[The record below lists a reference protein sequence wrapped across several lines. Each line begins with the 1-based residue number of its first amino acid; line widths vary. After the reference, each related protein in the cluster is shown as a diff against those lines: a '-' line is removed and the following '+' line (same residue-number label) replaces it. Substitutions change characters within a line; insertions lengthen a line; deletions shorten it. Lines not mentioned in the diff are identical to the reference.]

1 MSIYNNLIFIRNN
14 FVLRV
19 VSLIITGI
27 IISLF
32 SLGILSSNKHVKLY
46 LGILTSLSGLSLV
59 LTGREIKRNELI
71 INDFEDAVTTQKFNS
86 DFMRLADPK
95 ANPFFANQSKPVE
108 IEKVENKK
116 DKIYNTD
123 FLELE
128 PHFAIL
134 GPTGSGK
141 SVFVDYLLTTLL
153 DDHILRLDPHKSP
166 SGNQADLNQLS
177 TLLNSKNKVDITVG
191 EGRNFSQIA
200 EVLSIIKELMDY
212 RYNSGGES
220 ANFPTVNVL
229 IEEGPAIA
237 NSEESKEVWAE
248 VQPILLREARK
259 VNIRLVMVTQGQQ
272 VESLGI
278 KGQSDL
284 KDCYCF
290 IRIGSFALKEAIKL
304 KDDDLFNQ
312 LQLDYEQSIKDH
324 KKSGSPSKF
333 KGTCWLI
340 NGERL
345 PYRNLNFLM
354 REKSSLYSE
363 DTKTTKNQG
372 NPYPLSPGTPDDTK
386 VLGGNIENLEE
397 KISSIFRPSF
407 LDRGTFSYY
416 LSLRKLRF
424 PHSQAIKKLIKSGKQ
439 YKTTNE
445 YIKNCLELLDIKIYD
460 DFSEL
465 KD

>member
-14 FVLRV
+14 FILRV
-19 VSLIITGI
+19 ISLILTGI

-32 SLGILSSNKHVKLY
+32 SLGVLSSDKHAKIY

-59 LTGREIKRNELI
+59 LTGREIKRIDLI
-71 INDFEDAVTTQKFNS
+71 LNDFDDAMTTQKFNS
-86 DFMRLADPK
+86 EFMRLADPK
-95 ANPFFANQSKPVE
+95 ANPFFADKNKQPIEVE
-108 IEKVENKK
+108 TVETKE

-153 DDHILRLDPHKSP
+153 DDHVLRLDPHKSP
-166 SGNQADLNQLS
+166 SGNQVNLGQLKS
-177 TLLNSKNKVDITVG
+177 LLNGNSKVDLTVG

-200 EVLSIIKELMDY
+200 DTLTIIKELMDF
-212 RYNSGGES
+212 RYNKGGES

-229 IEEGPAIA
+229 VEEGPAIA

-312 LQLDYEQSIKDH
+312 LQSDYEQSNKDH
-324 KKSGSPSKF
+324 KKSGSNSKF

-345 PYRNLNFLM
+345 PYRNLSFLM
-354 REKSSLYSE
+354 EKSTLYSE
-363 DTKTTKNQG
+363 DKKISQNEG
-372 NPYPLSPGTPDDTK
+372 NPLPLYPSTPDNTRVIEGK
-386 VLGGNIENLEE
+386 VENLEE
-397 KISSIFRPSF
+397 KIAPIFRPSF

-416 LSLRKLRF
+416 LSLRKLGF
-424 PHSQAIKKLIKSGKQ
+424 PHSQAIKKLKRSGKH
-439 YKTTNE
+439 YRDTNK
-445 YIKNCLELLDIKIYD
+445 YIRECLEKLDIQIYD
-460 DFSEL
+460 DFSKLE
-465 KD
+465 D